1 LNAATRVSP
10 RRVAGMQHPIAVG
23 AFNTMGVSSVEEV
36 GEALLDEKGA

>member
-1 LNAATRVSP
+1 MNATSRVRLRP
-10 RRVAGMQHPIAVG
+10 VAGMQRPIAVG